1 MLRGGDE
8 LFVPKAERF
17 YIYGEVTSPG
27 MYSIEPGMTV
37 IEAIARARRYHAARH
52 RRGASASNGPPER
65 WIDCHQQDQSQRPC
79 SSQRRVAR
87 QGKSV
92 LSATRLPRVSVAAIP
107 QPPLDEISHEPFTPA
122 GMSVAQVLAI
132 MVAYWKQTLLIIGA
146 VILLSLAVI
155 KVLPKSYTATA
166 TLIVNSNMKDPLAGQ
181 EFQEGSVYNYVQT
194 QTELMLSPIVL
205 LPVIDKLNLVEDPG
219 FAGRS
224 SNTNSKALREIIENK
239 LSTSLDVQTGRGGHL
254 IYISTTA
261 RDPVM
266 AAQIVNTVADVYIS
280 QERGRVNDPAG
291 ERAQRYSEQL
301 AELRAKASA
310 AQDKVAEFRK
320 KNGITDVT
328 ATDSGTEVLALHS
341 LEGKLVEAQTAR
353 RATES
358 NVTDPSADDSS
369 GTAQALRSQISAQEI
384 QLAQLS
390 STLGSQHP
398 KVLELKSQMAASRR
412 ALTAQVGNE
421 TASAREL
428 ESKLSAAVAEQRTKV
443 LHLRELQDE
452 GAKLSLEL
460 ESAQSVYKRALDGY
474 DQILFA
480 SVGNYSN
487 VSLINRAVPPLK
499 ASKPNKLKL
508 MALGILAG
516 LGLGLLAPLVYELL
530 FHRRVRCADDIER
543 QFSIPIL
550 AKLGALPAP
559 TGAR

>member
-1 MLRGGDE
+1 M
-8 LFVPKAERF
+8 
-17 YIYGEVTSPG
+17 
-27 MYSIEPGMTV
+27 
-37 IEAIARARRYHAARH
+37 
-52 RRGASASNGPPER
+52 
-65 WIDCHQQDQSQRPC
+65 
-79 SSQRRVAR
+79 
-87 QGKSV
+87 
-92 LSATRLPRVSVAAIP
+92 SATRLPRVSVAAIP
-107 QPPLDEISHEPFTPA
+107 QSAADEIAHEPFTPT
-122 GMSVAQVLAI
+122 GMSVAQIAAI
-132 MVAYWKQTLLIIGA
+132 MLAYWKQTLLIIGA
-146 VILLSLAVI
+146 VILLTLAVV
-155 KVLPKSYTATA
+155 KFLPKSYTATA

-194 QTELMLSPIVL
+194 QTELILSPIVL
-205 LPVIDKLNLVEDPG
+205 FPVIDKLNLIEDPG
-219 FAGRS
+219 FAGRP
-224 SNTNSKALREIIENK
+224 SNTNSKALREIIENR
-239 LSTSLDVQTGRGGHL
+239 LSTNLEVQTGRGGHL

-320 KNGITDVT
+320 RNGITDVT
-328 ATDSGTEVLALHS
+328 ATDSGTEMLALHS

-353 RATES
+353 RAVES
-358 NVTDPSADDSS
+358 NVVDPSADDSS

-421 TASAREL
+421 TASAKEL
-428 ESKLSAAVAEQRTKV
+428 ESKLAAAVAEQRTKV

-516 LGLGLLAPLVYELL
+516 LGLGLLAPLAYELL

-543 QFSIPIL
+543 QFGIPIL
-550 AKLGALPAP
+550 AKLGALPAL

>member
-1 MLRGGDE
+1 L
-8 LFVPKAERF
+8 
-17 YIYGEVTSPG
+17 
-27 MYSIEPGMTV
+27 
-37 IEAIARARRYHAARH
+37 
-52 RRGASASNGPPER
+52 
-65 WIDCHQQDQSQRPC
+65 
-79 SSQRRVAR
+79 
-87 QGKSV
+87 SV
-92 LSATRLPRVSVAAIP
+92 NRLPRVSVAAIP
-107 QPPLDEISHEPFTPA
+107 HTQADEISHEPFTPS
-122 GMSVAQVLAI
+122 GMSVAQILAI
-132 MVAYWKQTLLIIGA
+132 MVSYWKQTLLIIVA
-146 VILLSLAVI
+146 AILLTLAVI
-155 KVLPKSYTATA
+155 KFLPKSYTATA

-194 QTELMLSPIVL
+194 QTELILSPIVL
-205 LPVIDKLNLVEDPG
+205 LPVIDKLNLVEDQNFVG
-219 FAGRS
+219 LSGT
-224 SNTNSKALREIIENK
+224 TNSKAQREIIENK
-239 LSTSLDVQTGRGGHL
+239 LSTNLDVQTGRGGHL

-328 ATDSGTEVLALHS
+328 ASDSGTEILALHS

-390 STLGSQHP
+390 STLGPQHP

-412 ALTAQVGNE
+412 ALAAEVTSEN
-421 TASAREL
+421 TSAREL
-428 ESKLSAAVAEQRTKV
+428 ESKLAAAVAEQRLKV
-443 LHLRELQDE
+443 LHLREQQDE

-508 MALGILAG
+508 LALGIIAG
-516 LGLGLLAPLVYELL
+516 LGLGLLAPLFYELL

-543 QFSIPIL
+543 QFGIPIL
-550 AKLGALPAP
+550 AKLDALPAP
-559 TGAR
+559 TGTQ

>member
-1 MLRGGDE
+1 
-8 LFVPKAERF
+8 
-17 YIYGEVTSPG
+17 
-27 MYSIEPGMTV
+27 
-37 IEAIARARRYHAARH
+37 
-52 RRGASASNGPPER
+52 
-65 WIDCHQQDQSQRPC
+65 
-79 SSQRRVAR
+79 
-87 QGKSV
+87 

-107 QPPLDEISHEPFTPA
+107 HTPADEMVREQFTPA
-122 GMSVAQVLAI
+122 GLSVAQIIAI
-132 MVAYWKQTLLIIGA
+132 MLSYWKQTLLIIGA
-146 VILLSLAVI
+146 AILFTLAVV
-155 KVLPKSYTATA
+155 KFLPKSYTATA

-194 QTELMLSPIVL
+194 QTELILSPIVL
-205 LPVIDKLNLVEDPG
+205 LPVIDKLNLVEDQN
-219 FAGRS
+219 FAGGS
-224 SNTNSKALREIIENK
+224 GTNNSKALREIIENK

-328 ATDSGTEVLALHS
+328 ASDSGTEILALHS

-353 RATES
+353 RATEAS
-358 NVTDPSADDSS
+358 VTDPSADDSS

-390 STLGSQHP
+390 STLGPQHP
-398 KVLELKSQMAASRR
+398 KVLELKSQTAASRR
-412 ALTAQVGNE
+412 ALVAEVGSE

-428 ESKLSAAVAEQRTKV
+428 ESKLSAAVAEQRVKV
-443 LHLRELQDE
+443 LRLRELQDE

-508 MALGILAG
+508 LIMGLIAG
-516 LGLGLLAPLVYELL
+516 MGLGLLAPLCYELL

-543 QFSIPIL
+543 QFGIPIL
-550 AKLGALPAP
+550 AKLDALPVP
-559 TGAR
+559 VGTR